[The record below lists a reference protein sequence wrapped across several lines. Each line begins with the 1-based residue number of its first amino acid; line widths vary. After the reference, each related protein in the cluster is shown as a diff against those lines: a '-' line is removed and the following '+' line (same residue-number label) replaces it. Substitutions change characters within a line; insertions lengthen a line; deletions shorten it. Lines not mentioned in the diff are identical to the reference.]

1 LCDPELCHDS
11 PGHGER
17 CESCPLTKL
26 DHAMTHTSAG
36 LLLQRSLR
44 KLSALKMGIAV
55 TLDDVYADEMYA
67 LALIKDERDQF
78 DKESSA
84 E

>member
-1 LCDPELCHDS
+1 M
-11 PGHGER
+11 
-17 CESCPLTKL
+17 K
-26 DHAMTHTSAG
+26 HTSAG

-44 KLSALKMGIAV
+44 KLSAIKVGIAV
-55 TLDDVYADEMYA
+55 TLDDIYADEMYA
-67 LALIKDERDQF
+67 MALVEDERNQF